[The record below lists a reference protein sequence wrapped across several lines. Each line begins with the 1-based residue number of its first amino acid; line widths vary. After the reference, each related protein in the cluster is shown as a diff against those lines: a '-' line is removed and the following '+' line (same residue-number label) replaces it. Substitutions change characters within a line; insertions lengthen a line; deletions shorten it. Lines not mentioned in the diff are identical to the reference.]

1 MIKREPFAVAKAAFS
16 TSRKIGGFIMEREYR
31 LKQEVLLSGHILNQE
46 ILVHCIAR
54 LNTKINKAYCK
65 CRIIKVSYER
75 NLKAGCSN
83 AALSD
88 KQDYE
93 VWKEKYDYLAEQRKP
108 LLDTLMQGYHLDL
121 GAVKGLVN
129 QAEEGKK
136 PTYGT
141 VDTVIQMIKCNDF
154 KLE

>member
-1 MIKREPFAVAKAAFS
+1 
-16 TSRKIGGFIMEREYR
+16 MEREYR
-31 LKQEVLLSGHILNQE
+31 LKQEQLLNNHILNQE

-54 LNTKINKAYCK
+54 LETKINKAYQK

-75 NLKAGCSN
+75 NINSGCSN
-83 AALSD
+83 SALND

-93 VWKEKYDYLAEQRKP
+93 AWKEKYDCLIEKRKP

-121 GAVKGLVN
+121 GTVKELVN
-129 QAEEGKK
+129 QADKENF
-136 PTYGT
+136 PTYKT
-141 VDTVIQMIKCNDF
+141 VDEIIQMIKCNNY

>member
-31 LKQEVLLSGHILNQE
+31 LKQEELLSGHILNQE

-54 LNTKINKAYCK
+54 LNTKINKAYQK
-65 CRIIKVSYER
+65 CRIIKASYER
-75 NLKAGCSN
+75 NINSGCSN
-83 AALSD
+83 LALND

-93 VWKEKYDYLAEQRKP
+93 GWEEKYDCLIRQRKP

-121 GAVKGLVN
+121 GTVKGLVN

>member
-1 MIKREPFAVAKAAFS
+1 
-16 TSRKIGGFIMEREYR
+16 MEREYR
-31 LKQEVLLSGHILNQE
+31 LRQEELLSGHILNQE

-54 LNTKINKAYCK
+54 LNTKINKTYQK
-65 CRIIKVSYER
+65 CRIIKASYER
-75 NLKAGCSN
+75 NINSGCSN
-83 AALSD
+83 SALSD

-93 VWKEKYDYLAEQRKP
+93 AWIEKYDCLTEQRKP

-121 GAVKGLVN
+121 GAVKELIN

-136 PTYGT
+136 PTYAT
-141 VDTVIQMIKCNDF
+141 VDTVIQMIRNNDF